1 MLAIVSPLPKTCS
14 AWDRTIPADAKS
26 AWRDP
31 AVASAYVAAALA
43 SDPTSKLR
51 TPPSIRV
58 PNGPLEDSFYLAQG
72 RQFWDASL
80 IYSPTLILRSQ
91 LDFWSRPEDV
101 TRLKQQLL
109 HAPRVRAIEIPNG
122 THYVLLERAEK
133 GRKQLLEE
141 ILSFLEN
148 KSHGEAI
155 ATPDTST
162 MVR

>member
-1 MLAIVSPLPKTCS
+1 MLSQHGAIRQWHRPMSPPL
-14 AWDRTIPADAKS
+14 WPAIRLVNCELHS
-26 AWRDP
+26 
-31 AVASAYVAAALA
+31 
-43 SDPTSKLR
+43 
-51 TPPSIRV
+51 SIRV